1 MGTGKG
7 RDGSE
12 EHISSPDT
20 VTSTLPPTSP
30 PPGPSANLSA
40 VQADSLRKDIDTQS
54 ARQAALGAE
63 ASALEGSIATDASS
77 LSELEAR
84 LKTARASSDAKQA
97 RVASLRERASAQ
109 SDELASL
116 RAELISVESALSAL
130 KMEWDEVEQSLMK
143 EREDVLPKRL
153 LGFQAPKWTEGS
165 ASAVRNSLQT
175 WPPVDMRGMYQTGA
189 EGCA

>member
-1 MGTGKG
+1 MRQSSIQTQNQTQAQRNFNGF
-7 RDGSE
+7 DGDFFNGPNPGSAPAPGSTVKSVRIAE
-12 EHISSPDT
+12 KPPSIISSPDT

-130 KMEWDEVEQSLMK
+130 KMEWDEVEQSL
-143 EREDVLPKRL
+143 
-153 LGFQAPKWTEGS
+153 
-165 ASAVRNSLQT
+165 
-175 WPPVDMRGMYQTGA
+175 
-189 EGCA
+189 